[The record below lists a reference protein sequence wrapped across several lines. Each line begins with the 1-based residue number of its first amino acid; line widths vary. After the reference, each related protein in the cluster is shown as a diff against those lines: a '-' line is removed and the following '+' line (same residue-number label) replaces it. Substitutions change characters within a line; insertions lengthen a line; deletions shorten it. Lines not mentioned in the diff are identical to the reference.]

1 MAQALPS
8 ATNSRV
14 IPITS
19 NKKFKRAGIVDI
31 FTKIEPGCPSEV
43 SICAV
48 CGFGS
53 QPQHNWYPVLET
65 SCCPV
70 CGSSKKR

>member
-1 MAQALPS
+1 MAQALPD
-8 ATNSRV
+8 AINSRV
-14 IPITS
+14 IPIS
-19 NKKFKRAGIVDI
+19 ANKKFKRAGIVDL
-31 FTKIEPGCPSEV
+31 FTKVESECQSEV

-48 CGFGS
+48 CGFGA
-53 QPQHNWYPVLET
+53 QPKSNWYPLMKT